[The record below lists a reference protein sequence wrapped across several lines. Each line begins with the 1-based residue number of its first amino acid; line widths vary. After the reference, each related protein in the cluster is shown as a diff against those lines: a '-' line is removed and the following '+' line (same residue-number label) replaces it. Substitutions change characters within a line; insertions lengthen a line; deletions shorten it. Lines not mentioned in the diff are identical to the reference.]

1 MLKDLVK
8 KVDNMFSQVGSF
20 IREIETIKR
29 NQIDI
34 LEHINTNT
42 HAYTSITEHSLNRFI
57 NRLDTLEQN
66 RINEFENRPI
76 GIIPT

>member
-1 MLKDLVK
+1 MH
-8 KVDNMFSQVGSF
+8 SQIGSF
-20 IREIETIKR
+20 IREIETMKR

-34 LEHINTNT
+34 LEHINPNT
-42 HAYTSITEHSLNRFI
+42 HTYTSMTEHSLNRFI
-57 NRLDTLEQN
+57 NRLDTIEQN

>member
-8 KVDNMFSQVGSF
+8 KVDMFSQVGSF

-42 HAYTSITEHSLNRFI
+42 HSYTSITEHSLNRFI

>member
-1 MLKDLVK
+1 MH
-8 KVDNMFSQVGSF
+8 SQIGSF

-34 LEHINTNT
+34 LEHVNPNT
-42 HAYTSITEHSLNRFI
+42 HTYTSMTEHSLNRFI
-57 NRLDTLEQN
+57 NRLDTIEQN
-66 RINEFENRPI
+66 RNNEFENRPI

>member
-1 MLKDLVK
+1 MH
-8 KVDNMFSQVGSF
+8 SQIGSF

-34 LEHINTNT
+34 LEHVNPNT
-42 HAYTSITEHSLNRFI
+42 HTYTSMTEHSLNRFI
-57 NRLDTLEQN
+57 NRLDTIEQN